1 MVLTM
6 QTLGGDP
13 QSSYLL
19 GVSAVGYAMGLSG
32 RRRNS
37 VPKTEIQSSR
47 PRNQILKLL
56 LILIAAIVWVAAT
69 LGSAR
74 WLPRLRPPGYPPRPL
89 LWMEWV
95 PAGVMVLWGLASLG
109 FIFSWRQRGWRSPL
123 GVTLLGLAL
132 SSVLA
137 LATVSAQVFPAIEYI
152 QQTTRAGGPGSSD
165 PYPFSIEP
173 LRLTELIWP
182 NILGVQ
188 IGVNTYWRD
197 ALVLPGIRP
206 EIWTPSLYLGGLTLL
221 LAFGAIGIRNGPPWR
236 IWLIAITVVSLVGS
250 LGQFTSPI
258 WATRILAEIS
268 AWPTLRSLVRDLG
281 PLDPIQ
287 SPPIRYDGYLRDG
300 DGSIYWWLSMVLPG
314 FRQFRFPAKLFTFTA
329 LGLSTLAGMGWD
341 RLRDGRTRR
350 IVALLAALLVASLAA
365 MVFVWIARPALLEQ
379 FQRPLIPSMFGPLD
393 PGGAYR
399 VLVQSLSQA
408 ILVSGLGLVAILL
421 VRRRPARA
429 GALTLIVV
437 TADLAAANSRY
448 VVTVPQAALESEP
461 EVMRIIRESESKQPS
476 AGPFRIHR
484 MPAWHPPGW
493 QTTASLDRVQDMVA
507 WERGTLQPKYGINLG
522 IEYTHTFGVGQVYEY
537 DWFFDGQPRAVR
549 TSEGAQALGI
559 EIGKEIIYFPRRSFD
574 LWNTRYF
581 ILPSYPH
588 GWRDPY
594 RAYASFLFQTEPV
607 YPEAGGTRGPSRS
620 EALSN
625 SRKMTSR
632 YDAT

>member
-1 MVLTM
+1 MPLGFHAVDRWVRLGRRWGLVELAMVLTM

-221 LAFGAIGIRNGPPWR
+221 LAFGAIGIRNGPPC
-236 IWLIAITVVSLVGS
+236 AS
-250 LGQFTSPI
+250 
-258 WATRILAEIS
+258 
-268 AWPTLRSLVRDLG
+268 
-281 PLDPIQ
+281 
-287 SPPIRYDGYLRDG
+287 
-300 DGSIYWWLSMVLPG
+300 
-314 FRQFRFPAKLFTFTA
+314 
-329 LGLSTLAGMGWD
+329 GLS
-341 RLRDGRTRR
+341 R
-350 IVALLAALLVASLAA
+350 
-365 MVFVWIARPALLEQ
+365 
-379 FQRPLIPSMFGPLD
+379 
-393 PGGAYR
+393 
-399 VLVQSLSQA
+399 
-408 ILVSGLGLVAILL
+408 
-421 VRRRPARA
+421 
-429 GALTLIVV
+429 
-437 TADLAAANSRY
+437 
-448 VVTVPQAALESEP
+448 
-461 EVMRIIRESESKQPS
+461 
-476 AGPFRIHR
+476 
-484 MPAWHPPGW
+484 
-493 QTTASLDRVQDMVA
+493 
-507 WERGTLQPKYGINLG
+507 
-522 IEYTHTFGVGQVYEY
+522 
-537 DWFFDGQPRAVR
+537 
-549 TSEGAQALGI
+549 
-559 EIGKEIIYFPRRSFD
+559 
-574 LWNTRYF
+574 
-581 ILPSYPH
+581 
-588 GWRDPY
+588 
-594 RAYASFLFQTEPV
+594 
-607 YPEAGGTRGPSRS
+607 SRS
-620 EALSN
+620 
-625 SRKMTSR
+625 
-632 YDAT
+632 